1 MRTRVFR
8 PIATFISLLLLVV
21 VPVQASPIKFAD
33 VVNVMGDLQNGG
45 QLQRIRL
52 RAVAQ
57 DPSVS
62 GTAATASKTSAA
74 SVDPAAQGDA
84 QLAATS
90 LVSNN
95 QALAPTLVSGIEV
108 APQQPQGD
116 VQVFEQDNVDGTICD
131 CGEIP
136 PVGGG
141 FPKWPFL
148 ALIPLI
154 CVTGVCSGHG
164 HKIPPPPV
172 ETPTPPV
179 PEPAS
184 LLLFGSGIVALSASA
199 RRRYAKMRASKQA
212 AAMTEV

>member
-8 PIATFISLLLLVV
+8 PIATFISLLLLIV
-21 VPVQASPIKFAD
+21 VPAQASPIKFAD

-62 GTAATASKTSAA
+62 GTASTASKTSAA

-90 LVSNN
+90 IVSGN

-184 LLLFGSGIVALSASA
+184 LLLFGSGIVALSAGA